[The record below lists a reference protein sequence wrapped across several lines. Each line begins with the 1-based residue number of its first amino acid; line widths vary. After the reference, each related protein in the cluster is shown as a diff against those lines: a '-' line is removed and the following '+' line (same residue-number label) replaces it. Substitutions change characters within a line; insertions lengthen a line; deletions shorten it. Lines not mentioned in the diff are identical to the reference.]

1 MLIWEQTIEDIKV
14 GISDAGMACGPVG
27 GNVIAEVQL
36 RDTDYDEIRFHSMA
50 EVDGTLYFYESDQS
64 LFDILCCDDWT
75 DEMLETVE
83 DNEVSDYMD
92 YEEFF
97 DDLEENEK
105 CDGEHEDI
113 WRLLVYLV
121 RASNDDTEKAIKEYV
136 GKPLNSIDIPASD
149 VEQEYKEEKEAES
162 REFLENEAKLLEE
175 IRADYIGKK
184 IDIENLDLDEGESPE
199 GEYPFEETFQDSDF
213 NEYRYS
219 GSYTL
224 DKDGTIIDIG
234 EATCEMLMSEDAARC
249 TYEEISAEMAYD
261 ALRDILD
268 ELM

>member
-1 MLIWEQTIEDIKV
+1 MLIWEQTIVDIKV
-14 GISDAGMACGPVG
+14 GISDAGMACGPVS

-36 RDTDYDEIRFHSMA
+36 RDPENEEVTYHSMV
-50 EVDGTLYFYESDQS
+50 EVDDTLTFFESDES
-64 LFDILCCDDWT
+64 LYDILLSGDSDDERW
-75 DEMLETVE
+75 ELVE
-83 DNEVSDYMD
+83 ESEVGGYTG
-92 YEEFF
+92 YVEFF
-97 DDLEENEK
+97 ADLEENEI

-113 WRLLVYLV
+113 WKLLVFLV
-121 RASNDDTEKAIKEYV
+121 RASNEDTENAIKEYV
-136 GKPLNSIDIPASD
+136 GKPLNRIDIPASD

-219 GSYTL
+219 GSYTM

-234 EATCEMLMSEDAARC
+234 PATCEMLMSEDAARC
-249 TYEEISAEMAYD
+249 TYEEISAELAYD

-268 ELM
+268 GLM